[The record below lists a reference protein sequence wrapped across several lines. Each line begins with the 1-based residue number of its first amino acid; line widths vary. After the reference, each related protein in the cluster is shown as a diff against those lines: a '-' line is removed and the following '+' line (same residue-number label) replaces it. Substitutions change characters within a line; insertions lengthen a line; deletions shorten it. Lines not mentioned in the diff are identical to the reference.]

1 MVSRTERG
9 SGEGVAED
17 KVTLPI
23 LSATGYPPP
32 QVDGGGEQNWVPGGS
47 LRACTG
53 LEGRQQRAEM
63 GRGGDG
69 RVSLCLGEL
78 NEWFRE
84 AQRRDRDPG
93 RGGQVSF
100 LLPHRPTWGVK
111 STHRL
116 SGDPGVRPARSSC
129 RWAVLP

>member
-9 SGEGVAED
+9 AGEGVAED

-47 LRACTG
+47 LRACTRLG
-53 LEGRQQRAEM
+53 GRQRRAEM

-69 RVSLCLGEL
+69 RVSLCQGEL
-78 NEWFRE
+78 NEWLRE
-84 AQRRDRDPG
+84 ARREIETQEGAARSVSSSPTAP
-93 RGGQVSF
+93 RGG
-100 LLPHRPTWGVK
+100 
-111 STHRL
+111 
-116 SGDPGVRPARSSC
+116 
-129 RWAVLP
+129 